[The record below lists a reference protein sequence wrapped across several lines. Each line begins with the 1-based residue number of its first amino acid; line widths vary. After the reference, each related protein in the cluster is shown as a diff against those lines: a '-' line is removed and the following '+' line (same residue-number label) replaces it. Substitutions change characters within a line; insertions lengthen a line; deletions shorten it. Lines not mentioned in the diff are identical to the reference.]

1 MRILAVPALLVL
13 VASCVTTKN
22 NVSELDSGANVSTP
36 APAGPITIP
45 ARQLEAPIIADASA
59 PKQGPC
65 PDDMVEVEGDFCP
78 NVEQTCL
85 KIDKSIQNVNGY
97 PKCDEFAPTKC
108 LSTKRVHMHF
118 CIDRYEWPN
127 QKGVNPSVMLTWN
140 DMKRECGNVG
150 KRICQD
156 HEWSQACEGP
166 EMLPYP
172 YGLVRDA
179 TACNIDH
186 PQKPNAD
193 ITHMDKANVEYLW
206 QGQPSGSMPRCV
218 SPYGVFDMTGN
229 VDESVTHADGPYKS
243 AEMGG
248 HWVKGARNRC
258 RPKTTVHGEDFAFYE
273 IGGRC
278 CKSL

>member
-1 MRILAVPALLVL
+1 MRIFAVPVLLL
-13 VASCVTTKN
+13 VASSCATTKQT
-22 NVSELDSGANVSTP
+22 EEK
-36 APAGPITIP
+36 
-45 ARQLEAPIIADASA
+45 QLRDASSVEE
-59 PKQGPC
+59 KITVLEQSVNELSERVQSFVEQTKELKC
-65 PDDMVEVEGDFCP
+65 PLDMVEVEGDFCP

-85 KIDKSIQNVNGY
+85 KVDKSIQNVNGY

-108 LSTKRVHMHF
+108 LSKERIHMHF

-127 QKGVNPSVMLTWN
+127 QKGVNPTVMVTWN
-140 DMKRECGNVG
+140 DMKRECGKLG

-156 HEWSQACEGP
+156 REWSQACEGP

-172 YGLVRDA
+172 YGLIRDSN
-179 TACNIDH
+179 ACNIDH

-193 ITHMDKANVEYLW
+193 ITRMDKANVEYLW

-218 SPYGVFDMTGN
+218 SAYGVYDMTGN
-229 VDESVTHADGPYKS
+229 VDESVTHSDGPYKS